1 MTSNSALG
9 LSSIYFNAPL
19 GALTVP
25 VIQVNGI
32 DLFYTIEG
40 SSKNEPLLLV
50 AGFDGNNSD
59 VLFL

>member
-1 MTSNSALG
+1 M
-9 LSSIYFNAPL
+9 
-19 GALTVP
+19 P